1 MSFKTLFTI
10 ICSALLI
17 LLALISGVYADGH
30 CDFAD
35 EAIRLGGIAP
45 LVPTGRDGSRSNHR
59 LGYAAGGGGYQ
70 R

>member
-35 EAIRLGGIAP
+35 EVIKIGGIAP
-45 LVPTGRDGSRSNHR
+45 LSPPGR
-59 LGYAAGGGGYQ
+59 LEPE
-70 R
+70 